1 MHWLTSNPPTAIV
14 CLLGASGQESGPFET
29 IELTDAMSE
38 PKATTAADNGEEMVT
53 IAEGLEVVPSLLP
66 NPELP
71 HLKRALGWISLTSMG
86 VGATIGAGI
95 FVMSAQQT
103 FQPSLCVGASAAM
116 HSRSKQRAARPRA
129 QASGFPCELA
139 LHCSLLHC
147 HRTGIVA
154 HDIAGPAI
162 SISFVVAA
170 IACAF
175 SGLCYVVNK
184 SSWAR
189 CTADLVGSL

>member
-1 MHWLTSNPPTAIV
+1 M

-38 PKATTAADNGEEMVT
+38 PKVTTAAMDGEEMVT

-103 FQPSLCVGASAAM
+103 LQPSLCVGAITA
-116 HSRSKQRAARPRA
+116 
-129 QASGFPCELA
+129 G
-139 LHCSLLHC
+139 
-147 HRTGIVA
+147 
-154 HDIAGPAI
+154 IAGPNRGLQDLML
-162 SISFVVAA
+162 SRN
-170 IACAF
+170 AF
-175 SGLCYVVNK
+175 SVSSLCITGLASLRTTLRGRPSASVLW
-184 SSWAR
+184 SPPSRAHSL
-189 CTADLVGSL
+189 ASAMFEQIQGPGQDGGAGSGERRG